1 MGRLSATFGPWVNA
15 MRNETKSMFAG
26 SLGHAAAAALIG
38 FAALLCGTAS
48 AQPGGKAPLLPAAP
62 EVQPGNDS
70 EFIVKPPAQGNP
82 RLVKPAPPGRDPG
95 LVKKPPADVKGA
107 KPDDGNPRRTDPG
120 APSRQDDC
128 RGTAEDCKQNS
139 PR

>member
-1 MGRLSATFGPWVNA
+1 

-26 SLGHAAAAALIG
+26 SLGNAAAAALVG
-38 FAALLCGTAS
+38 FAALVGGLIE
-48 AQPGGKAPLLPAAP
+48 AQPAERAPSLPAAP
-62 EVQPGNDS
+62 GARPGNDN

-82 RLVKPAPPGRDPG
+82 RLLKPAPPGRDPG
-95 LVKKPPADVKGA
+95 LVKKPPSDIKGA
-107 KPDDGNPRRTDPG
+107 KSDDGNTPRADPG